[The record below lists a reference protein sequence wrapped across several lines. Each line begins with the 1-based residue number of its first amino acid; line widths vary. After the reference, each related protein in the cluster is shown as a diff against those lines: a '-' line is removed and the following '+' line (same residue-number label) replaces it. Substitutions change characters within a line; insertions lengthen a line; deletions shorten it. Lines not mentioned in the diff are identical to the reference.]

1 MNKASET
8 IPEMVAGSDDGVGDI
23 SVVARAD
30 EDDGAGDPCRRVL
43 VPVFNAADP
52 LPVPGTRSI
61 SMLIS
66 S

>member
-30 EDDGAGDPCRRVL
+30 EDDGAGGPCKEGARPRFQRCRSS
-43 VPVFNAADP
+43 PSPRHSINIHAD
-52 LPVPGTRSI
+52 L
-61 SMLIS
+61 
-66 S
+66 